1 MNANI
6 KEEILCAGYGGQ
18 GMMLMG
24 RLFAYAGMNLGY
36 NVTWMPSYGAE
47 VRGGTAHSMV
57 RIQKGKI
64 ANPRV
69 TRPTSCI
76 VMNKPSLL
84 KFSKRIK
91 PKGLLL
97 VDSSQIDNISML
109 KNINVKKAPF
119 TKIAISLG
127 DKKVANMV
135 AAGAF
140 NRIKGLFPIEE
151 LVKSLSFIFR
161 NKEDLIPL
169 NEKAIREGYNSIK
182 F

>member
-1 MNANI
+1 MSVDI

-18 GMMLMG
+18 GMMSMG
-24 RLFAYAGMNLGY
+24 RLLAYMGMNLGY

-47 VRGGTAHSMV
+47 VRGGTAHAMI

-69 TRPTSCI
+69 TKPTICV

-84 KFSKRIK
+84 RFSKTVK

-97 VDSSQIDNISML
+97 VDSSQIDDIQL
-109 KNINVKKAPF
+109 IKNIDVEEEPF
-119 TKIAISLG
+119 TKIAVSLG
-127 DKKVANMV
+127 DRKIANMV
-135 AAGAF
+135 AVGAL
-140 NRIKGLFPIEE
+140 NRIKKLFPLEE
-151 LVKSLSFIFR
+151 LIKSLSFVFR

-169 NEKAIREGYNSIK
+169 NEKAIREGYGSSK
-182 F
+182 